1 MIRFSA
7 SGTNLLSSCS
17 LRRRLTISS
26 NLSATMLEDD
36 AVILMSII
44 TRFKV
49 SFVDVIEAKVLLNW
63 LKMEIAFVN
72 ILETADFD
80 FLEFSR
86 IGFILF

>member
-49 SFVDVIEAKVLLNW
+49 SFVDVIEANVLLGW

-72 ILETADFD
+72 ILEAADFD